1 MIALPA
7 GLETTTPAGE
17 IVAAALATAARYE
30 WRRTSERQL
39 AKHEQLRRQGR
50 PRGRATVD
58 LATVARIAELRSQ
71 GLSYARIAALLT
83 TENVTTARGGTWAA
97 STVHSALITRQRE
110 IAAQAA

>member
-110 IAAQAA
+110 IAAQTA